1 MLVKKLKE
9 MITKRERV
17 DDLSSRF
24 QQISLSQK
32 FQSKEGQ
39 RTELDSDDDDDDTSR
54 DINMDDKHVDFVAA
68 ISTTI
73 QKSPEQTERATS
85 SAISSVDKKQKSD
98 KWAYDSAVSY
108 ERQPK
113 FEVIH

>member
-1 MLVKKLKE
+1 VKKLKE